1 MTLSAG
7 HLPDEH
13 GDAKLPDLLK
23 TLADCQKARSAS
35 VYDRCRAVY
44 ERPLP

>member
-1 MTLSAG
+1 MEQ
-7 HLPDEH
+7 HDV
-13 GDAKLPDLLK
+13 AKLPDLLL
-23 TLADCQKARSAS
+23 TLANCPKTRSAS